1 MALQS
6 SGQIS
11 LNDLHVEAG
20 GSSGTECS
28 FNDSDIRDLIDK
40 SSGAQSAMNEF
51 YGASSVTVPVWN
63 GSTYTFDLGTPD
75 VIHTKTGNFTL
86 AYNGAVAIIAI
97 GGGGGGGSE
106 SGNSSIG
113 TTGGGGGGVAIKGL
127 IGTTSMSFSASRG
140 SGGTDIDHIQNPN
153 WDGPGLNGGSTTVSG
168 NGISLT
174 AGGGTGGRYSA
185 YGGWYSAGGGSA
197 SGGDANYTGGS
208 GPNTAGTSSF
218 ASSGGGGAGGG
229 NGSYGSG
236 YSSPRNFSG
245 GTSPLDTGWLAPYIG
260 SGGTGRADS
269 RGRGSNASNY
279 GGGGGGGNHNHAS
292 GDYGTGGHGSNG
304 IILVCYWT

>member
-1 MALQS
+1 MALQT

-20 GSSGTECS
+20 GSSGTQCS

-40 SSGAQSAMNEF
+40 GSGAQSAMNEF
-51 YGASSVTVPVWN
+51 YGASSVTAPVWN

-97 GGGGGGGSE
+97 GGGGSGAKNARPSNGYKGS
-106 SGNSSIG
+106 
-113 TTGGGGGGVAIKGL
+113 GGGGGGVAIKGL
-127 IGTTSMSFSASRG
+127 IGTTSMSFTASRG
-140 SGGTDIDHIQNPN
+140 SGTSAQDTSYA
-153 WDGPGLNGGSTTVSG
+153 DGDYSRKSGGATTVSG

-174 AGGGTGGRYSA
+174 ANGGTGGIDLGINSNA
-185 YGGWYSAGGGSA
+185 ASSGGSA

-208 GPNTAGTSSF
+208 GPNPP
-218 ASSGGGGAGGG
+218 ASNGALSGGGGAGGG
-229 NGSYGSG
+229 NGSTSTGG
-236 YSSPRNFSG
+236 TFASG
-245 GTSPLDTGWLAPYIG
+245 GTSPLDTGWLASYIG
-260 SGGTGRADS
+260 SGGNARQYGWPTFSGGA
-269 RGRGSNASNY
+269 GGSY
-279 GGGGGGGNHNHAS
+279 GGGGGAGAGGS
-292 GDYGTGGHGSNG
+292 STGGAGADG

>member
-1 MALQS
+1 MALQA

-51 YGASSVTVPVWN
+51 YGASSVTAPVWN
-63 GSTYTFDLGTPD
+63 SSTKTFDLGTPD

-86 AYNGAVAIIAI
+86 AYNGACAIIAI

-106 SGNSSIG
+106 DNRNSQS
-113 TTGGGGGGVAIKGL
+113 TGGGGGGVAIKGF
-127 IGTTSMSFSASRG
+127 IGTTSMSFTASRG
-140 SGGTDIDHIQNPN
+140 SGGRIADDWQNPYWN
-153 WDGPGLNGGSTTVSG
+153 GPGEAGGATTVSG

-174 AGGGTGGRYSA
+174 ANGGAKGHVEGYPNYGTSSGGT
-185 YGGWYSAGGGSA
+185 A

-208 GPNTAGTSSF
+208 APDPSGTGGYMV
-218 ASSGGGGAGGG
+218 SGGGGAGGG
-229 NGSYGSG
+229 NGTAATSSG
-236 YSSPRNFSG
+236 GQVSG
-245 GTSPLDTGWLAPYIG
+245 GTSPLRTGWLASYIGNGGQGWFQG
-260 SGGTGRADS
+260 SGGG
-269 RGRGSNASNY
+269 NY
-279 GGGGGGGNHNHAS
+279 GGGGGGGNNWNE
-292 GDYGTGGHGSNG
+292 GTADGNGGRGAAG